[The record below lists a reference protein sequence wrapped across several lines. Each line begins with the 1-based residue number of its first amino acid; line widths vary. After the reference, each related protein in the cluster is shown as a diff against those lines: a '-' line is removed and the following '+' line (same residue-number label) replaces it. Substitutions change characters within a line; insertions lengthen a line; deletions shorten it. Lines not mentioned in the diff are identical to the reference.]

1 MSLNHLPSR
10 SHWQRIRW
18 RCTSS
23 VYLPL
28 AAGTLCLVL
37 VCGIA
42 SAATLS
48 SDSMQ
53 SSEERINKAREECED
68 GVDAA
73 DAGRWEEAEFR
84 WLKAAAIDPHSAC
97 GLNNLAVRHERE
109 GEFDEAGE
117 AYRRALEHAEGD
129 MRSVV
134 LTNWD
139 NFLGGQ
145 LADRELED
153 AEEAGEFSGEI
164 PPIGLAVTTY
174 EITVSVPLAEGRYLA
189 DFERVLVG
197 NFIITAN
204 DTGMDLNDMAVRYF
218 RRRIVQRTFY
228 QTVDLLGEPFNPM
241 DPDPI
246 HNAEMWVAR
255 AAAADAD
262 VIFAGRVGV
271 TTSDESRLVTERIK
285 TPSGEVTEVARFR
298 EMTGY
303 HLSMDFFLLN
313 GEDGS
318 ILIDVTGLEGERE
331 FAADEGVS
339 AGDAVV
345 ETLEELLPQVVDAVT
360 PARREQ
366 TRLLVY

>member
-1 MSLNHLPSR
+1 MSLNHQLGRSR
-10 SHWQRIRW
+10 RRRQQGRA
-18 RCTSS
+18 T
-23 VYLPL
+23 VADYLPL
-28 AAGTLCLVL
+28 AVSTLFLIL
-37 VCGIA
+37 LAGIA
-42 SAATLS
+42 AASPLAADPT
-48 SDSMQ
+48 Q
-53 SSEERINKAREECED
+53 SVEERARKALEECEK

-84 WLKAAAIDPHSAC
+84 WLKAVAIDRGSPC

-109 GEFDEAGE
+109 GEFEEAGE
-117 AYRRALEHAEGD
+117 AYRKALQDAEGD

-139 NFLGGQ
+139 SFLSGQ
-145 LADRELED
+145 LADRELEE
-153 AEEAGEFSGEI
+153 AREAGEFSGEI
-164 PPIGLAVTTY
+164 PPIGPAVETY

-197 NFIITAN
+197 NFVITAN
-204 DTGMDLNDMAVRYF
+204 DTGMDLNDIAVRYF

-228 QTVDLLGEPFNPM
+228 QTVDLLDEPFNPQ
-241 DPDPI
+241 DRDPI
-246 HNAEMWVAR
+246 HNADMWIAR

-262 VIFAGRVGV
+262 VIFTGRIGV

-285 TPSGEVTEVARFR
+285 TPSGEVSEVARFR

-303 HLSMDFFLLN
+303 HVSLDFFLLS

-318 ILIDVTGLEGERE
+318 ILVETTGLEGERE

>member
-1 MSLNHLPSR
+1 MSLNNLLGR
-10 SHWQRIRW
+10 SHWRRPQRRLT
-18 RCTSS
+18 RP
-23 VYLPL
+23 VYLSL
-28 AAGTLCLVL
+28 AAGTFCLIL
-37 VCGIA
+37 LCGIA
-42 SAATLS
+42 SAAALDA
-48 SDSMQ
+48 DSMQ
-53 SSEERINKAREECED
+53 TSEERISKAREECED
-68 GVDAA
+68 GVNSA

-84 WLKAAAIDPHSAC
+84 WLKAVAIDRNSAC

-139 NFLGGQ
+139 SFLGGQ
-145 LADRELED
+145 LADREL
-153 AEEAGEFSGEI
+153 AEAEGAGEFSGEI
-164 PPIGLAVTTY
+164 PPIGLTVQTY

-197 NFIITAN
+197 NFVISAN
-204 DTGMDLNDMAVRYF
+204 DTGMDLNDLAVRYF

-228 QTVDLLGEPFNPM
+228 QTVDLLEEPFNPQ
-241 DPDPI
+241 DSDPI
-246 HNAEMWVAR
+246 HNADMWIAR
-255 AAAADAD
+255 AAAVEAD
-262 VIFAGRVGV
+262 VIFTGRVGV
-271 TTSDESRLVTERIK
+271 TTSDESRLVTERIR

-303 HLSMDFFLLN
+303 HLTMDFFLLS

-345 ETLEELLPQVVDAVT
+345 ETLEELLPQVVDSVT

>member
-1 MSLNHLPSR
+1 MSLNHLLGR
-10 SHWQRIRW
+10 SHWRRPQRRAFG
-18 RCTSS
+18 S

-37 VCGIA
+37 ICGVA
-42 SAATLS
+42 SAAALDARAT
-48 SDSMQ
+48 Q
-53 SSEERINKAREECED
+53 SNEERINKAREECED

-84 WLKAAAIDPHSAC
+84 WLKAVAIDPTSSC

-145 LADRELED
+145 LADRELEE

-164 PPIGLAVTTY
+164 PPIGLTVQTY

-197 NFIITAN
+197 NFIISAN
-204 DTGMDLNDMAVRYF
+204 DTGMDLNDLAVRYF

-228 QTVDLLGEPFNPM
+228 QTVDLLEEPFNPQ
-241 DPDPI
+241 DRDPI
-246 HNAEMWVAR
+246 HNADMWVAR
-255 AAAADAD
+255 AAAVEAD
-262 VIFAGRVGV
+262 VIFTGRVGV

-345 ETLEELLPQVVDAVT
+345 EALEELLPQVVDSVT